1 MCTVSY
7 IPTETGFILTSNRDE
22 KVIRPTDIPKNYHI
36 KGSHLI
42 FPKDLQSGGTWIAL
56 SPNESRIACLL
67 NGAFENHTKK
77 RSYKLSRGQVL
88 LDSFVFPNAEL
99 FQAFM
104 DFHDIEPFTLIM
116 FENKSTPRLT
126 ELRWDGDQKHIT
138 KLDTSKTKIWSSAT
152 LYNQEI
158 RQLREQH
165 FQEWLQLNPPQ
176 EILDFH
182 RGSMGINKENDI
194 MMERENDLKTVSI
207 TQITQDNKGF
217 SFKYIDLLSPK
228 NKQQV
233 FSYEQIEA

>member
-22 KVIRPTDIPKNYHI
+22 KVIRPTDIPKNYHM

-56 SPNESRIACLL
+56 SPSENRIACLL

-77 RSYKLSRGQVL
+77 ESYKLSRGQVL
-88 LDSFVFPNAEL
+88 LDSFIYPNAEM

-104 DFHDIEPFTLIM
+104 DFDDVEPFTLIM
-116 FENKSTPRLT
+116 LENKSTPRLT
-126 ELRWDGDQKHIT
+126 ELRWDGEQKHVS

-152 LYNQEI
+152 LYSPEI
-158 RQLREQH
+158 RLLREQL
-165 FQEWLQLNPPQ
+165 FQEWLLHNPPQ
-176 EILDFH
+176 NILDFH
-182 RGSMGINKENDI
+182 KGSLGINKENDI
-194 MMERENDLKTVSI
+194 MMERGNALKTISI
-207 TQITQDNKGF
+207 SQIIQDYKGF

-228 NKQQV
+228 NKHHE
-233 FSYEQIEA
+233 FSYEHIEA